1 MRYIARYIAATLLAG
16 WGAAH
21 AIADEFL
28 PMVIKVS
35 DDEEVA
41 ELREAGA
48 EILRRRGDILLCFM
62 PQQAAEAYGAPGM
75 HGSRG
80 PQKGRDRHPDRGK
93 RYREWGNVPA
103 LDMSVGHYGA
113 SGILTG
119 DGFNRTFTG
128 KGVVVG
134 ICDIGFDPLHPTFL
148 DENGRSRVK
157 RITQYKESE
166 GLRLVLEG
174 DSEYEEWETDDADE
188 YHATHVAGIIG
199 GGGAGSPYAGI
210 ARDADIVVSTST
222 LSDVGLLAGVE
233 DIIDYAREAGKPAVI
248 NLSMGN
254 YIGAHDGSSLFS
266 QYLDLCAEDAVIV
279 LSAGN
284 EGNQRNTL
292 QYTFPASGKPVS
304 FRLGNRQWDQIEMY
318 GQTDIW
324 SGSDRPVTVRPG
336 IYTDHDHRLIYQYPE
351 VALADGEETT
361 ITWNPET
368 PDIPGLPLDGN
379 LRLQAEV
386 NRENG
391 RYHVGVT
398 CDFSSPELVEGKT
411 WAKYTIALEIAGQPG
426 ESVDVFADGSRIRLV
441 GMADNPAP
449 GAMMSISDLACGLNV
464 VSVGMYGNRRTWPV
478 SVMNEAGETLTIEE
492 NTGYEPRATVV
503 HSSYG
508 TLRDGRALPLTV
520 APGAPL
526 VSAFNRRFL
535 EKHPDDEPYLKLDAP
550 WIAMTGTSMSSP
562 YVAGFIATWLEA
574 DPTLDSEEV
583 IRLIS
588 ETNITDTD
596 NPEDPRNANGWFDP
610 AAAMRKLIESG
621 SVGSIADPWSMLRP
635 TDEINIYTTDG
646 RIVYSGTFGNMPDVD
661 AGLYIVRTP
670 LGSAPCK
677 LTSK

>member
-1 MRYIARYIAATLLAG
+1 MLAAFA
-16 WGAAH
+16 AAH
-21 AIADEFL
+21 AIADDFL
-28 PMVIKVS
+28 PMVIKIR
-35 DDEEVA
+35 DEKEVA

-48 EILRRRGDILLCFM
+48 EILRRRGDILLCFV
-62 PQQAAEAYGAPGM
+62 PQAGDTPALSVRIQPKKE
-75 HGSRG
+75 RG
-80 PQKGRDRHPDRGK
+80 REKDPGK
-93 RYREWGNVPA
+93 RYPYRVNVPT
-103 LDMSVGHYGA
+103 LDMAVNHYGA

-119 DGFNRTFTG
+119 DGFSQSFTG

-148 DENGRSRVK
+148 DSDGRSRVK
-157 RITQYKESE
+157 RITQYRESE
-166 GLRLVLEG
+166 GVRLVLEG

-210 ARDADIVVSTST
+210 AREADIVVSTST

-233 DIIDYAREAGKPAVI
+233 DIIDYAKEVGKPAVI

-254 YIGAHDGSSLFS
+254 YTGAHDGSSLFS

-284 EGNQRNTL
+284 EGDQRNTL
-292 QYTFPASGKPVS
+292 QYIFPESGKPVS
-304 FRLGNRQWDQIEMY
+304 FRLGNRKWDQIEMY

-324 SGSDRPVTVRPG
+324 SGSDRPVSVRPG

-351 VALADGEETT
+351 VTLADGQATT
-361 ITWNPET
+361 ISWNPET
-368 PDIPGLPLDGN
+368 PDIPGLALDGD

-391 RYHVGVT
+391 RYHVAVT

-411 WAKYTIALEIAGQPG
+411 WAKYTIALEIGGQPG
-426 ESVDVFADGSRIRLV
+426 ESVDVYADGSRIRLV

-449 GAMMSISDLACGLNV
+449 GPMMSISDLACGMNV

-478 SVMNEAGETLTIEE
+478 SVKNEAGESLTTEE
-492 NTGYEPRATVV
+492 DTGYEPRATVV

-508 TLRDGRALPLTV
+508 TLRDGRTLPLTV

-526 VSAFNRRFL
+526 VSAFSRRFL
-535 EKHPDDEPYLKLDAP
+535 EKHPDDEPYLQLDAP
-550 WIAMTGTSMSSP
+550 WIAMTGTSMSAP

-574 DPTLDSEEV
+574 DPTLDSGEV
-583 IRLIS
+583 VRLIS

-596 NPEDPRNANGWFDP
+596 SPEDPRNANGWFDP
-610 AAAMRKLIESG
+610 AAAMRKLVESG
-621 SVGSIADPWSMLRP
+621 SVGSIGDLWSMLRP
-635 TDEINIYTTDG
+635 TDEISIYTTDG
-646 RIVYSGTFGNMPDVD
+646 RVVYSGTFGNMPAVD

-677 LTSK
+677 FTAK